1 MTAGRG
7 LYTIPPGVPFVDAL
21 AAGLLADA
29 GDDPL
34 ALADHTVLLPTRRAC
49 RALREAFL
57 RRSGGRSLLLPRMR
71 PVGDVDPDDLGLGEG
86 PALEQLDLPP
96 AIAEPRRLLL
106 LARQILRREAAAG
119 ERMTHDHAV
128 HLARELARLL
138 DQVQTERVGFEAL
151 ATLAPR
157 EHARHWE
164 DTLTFLRIVTAH
176 WPDILDAEGCIDPAD
191 RRNRLIEGLAGVWTE
206 TPPADPVIAAGST
219 GSIPATADLLA
230 VVAGLPRGAVVLPG
244 LDRALDTESWTEA
257 AADQSHPQ
265 YGLAQLLERIGAAR
279 EDVADWPASAD
290 VGRESPPART
300 VLASE
305 ALRPADTT
313 DAWRGLDALAAD
325 AVADVMRLDCP
336 GEKEEAEI
344 VALLLREALEEPGR
358 TAALV
363 TPDRRLGRRV
373 AAVLQR
379 WGLEIDDSAG
389 RPLDETAPG
398 VFLRHVIHAAA
409 DALAPVALL
418 AACKH
423 PLAAAGRN
431 PAAFRRDIRRL
442 ERWVLRGPR
451 PARGIE
457 GLRGALVDAASGPA
471 DAHGRGGAPAAAAAA
486 IEDVIAGLAAAF
498 APLTECLAGG
508 TVSLDMLMEAHLA
521 AAEALAATEDET
533 GAQRLWAGEAGE
545 ALADFMGTLRHAADV
560 MPGLPAASYP
570 DLFDA
575 LMAGAVVRPRHGR
588 HPRLHIWGPLEA
600 RLQQAD
606 RVILGGLNEGSWPA
620 DPGPDPWMSRP
631 MRSTF
636 GLPLPE
642 RRIGLAAHDFAQLF
656 CAREVFL
663 TRAVKAEGAPTVP
676 SRWLLRLEAV
686 LQGAGLA
693 DAFVADARWPGLQA
707 GLHAVDAHRPIRAPR
722 PKPPVPARPRR
733 LSVTRIEAWM
743 RDPYAIYAREIL
755 RLERLEPLEA
765 DPGAADRGTIIH
777 DALDAFLRR
786 YPDGPPADALDRML
800 AVGREAFGTAL
811 SRPAVRAFW
820 WPRFERI
827 ARWFVATEAAR
838 RPGIVA
844 SVTELRGEYRFDAP
858 GGPFTLSAKADRI
871 DRLADGSLVIIDYKT
886 GAPPSDAQVQAGYAP
901 QLPLEA
907 VIAQAGGF
915 PDIAAA
921 PVHELLYWRLSGGTP
936 PGEIRPIRD
945 DPASLAADAAEGLA
959 RLVAA
964 FDDPDTPY
972 HPAPNPLQRVPP
984 AYDDYAHLARHAEW
998 SDGGDG

>member
-1 MTAGRG
+1 MTGRRG

-57 RRSGGRSLLLPRMR
+57 RRSGGRPLLLPRMR
-71 PVGDVDPDDLGLGEG
+71 PVGDVDPDDLGLGEEPG
-86 PALEQLDLPP
+86 LEQLDLPP

-106 LARQILRREAAAG
+106 LARQILRREEAAG
-119 ERMTHDHAV
+119 DRMTHDHAV

-138 DQVQTERVGFEAL
+138 DQVQTERIGFDAL

-157 EHARHWE
+157 EYAQHWE
-164 DTLTFLRIVTAH
+164 DTLAFLRIVTTH
-176 WPDILDAEGCIDPAD
+176 WPAILEAEGCIDPAE
-191 RRNRLIEGLAGVWTE
+191 RRNRLIEGLAGVWTA
-206 TPPADPVIAAGST
+206 TPPETPVIAAGST

-230 VVAGLPRGAVVLPG
+230 VVAASPRGAVVLPG
-244 LDRALDTESWTEA
+244 LDRTLDARSWA
-257 AADQSHPQ
+257 AIAADQTHPQ
-265 YGLAQLLERIGAAR
+265 YGLAQLLARIGADR
-279 EDVADWPASAD
+279 DEVADWPAAAD
-290 VGRESPPART
+290 VGRESPASRAA
-300 VLASE
+300 LASE

-313 DAWRGLDALAAD
+313 DAWRSLDAPTDD
-325 AVADVMRLDCP
+325 AVAGVARLDCA
-336 GEKEEAEI
+336 GEKEEAET
-344 VALLLREALEEPGR
+344 VALLLREALEETGR

-373 AAVLQR
+373 AAILQR
-379 WGLEIDDSAG
+379 WGLEVDDSAG
-389 RPLDETAPG
+389 RPLAETAPG
-398 VFLRHVIHAAA
+398 VFLRLVVRAAA
-409 DALAPVALL
+409 ESLAPVALL

-431 PAAFRRDIRRL
+431 PAAFRSDVRRL

-451 PARGIE
+451 PAPGVD
-457 GLRGALVDAASGPA
+457 GLRAALAEARRAPA
-471 DAHGRGGAPAAAAAA
+471 DGGDGIPAAAGKAV
-486 IEDVIAGLAAAF
+486 EDAIAGLAAAF
-498 APLTECLAGG
+498 APLTECIAGG
-508 TVSLDMLMEAHLA
+508 TVSLEMLMDAHLA
-521 AAEALAATEDET
+521 AAEALAATDDEA

-545 ALADFMGTLRHAADV
+545 TLADFMGSLRQAADV
-560 MPGLPAASYP
+560 MPGLPAATYP

-575 LMAGAVVRPRHGR
+575 LLAGAVVRPRHGR
-588 HPRLHIWGPLEA
+588 HPRLNIWGPLEA

-606 RVILGGLNEGSWPA
+606 RIILGGLNEGVWPA

-631 MRSTF
+631 MRSAF

-663 TRAVKAEGAPTVP
+663 TRAAKAEGAPTVP

-686 LQGAGLA
+686 LQAAGLA
-693 DAFVADARWPGLQA
+693 DERVADRRWLSLQA
-707 GLHAVDAHRPIRAPR
+707 GLHAVDGHRPIRAPR
-722 PKPPVPARPRR
+722 PKPPVSARPRR

-743 RDPYAIYAREIL
+743 RDPYAIYARDIL

-765 DPGAADRGTIIH
+765 DPGAADRGTIVH
-777 DALDAFLRR
+777 DALDTFLRR
-786 YPDGPPADALDRML
+786 YPDALPTDALDRLL
-800 AVGREAFGTAL
+800 AVGREAFGAAL
-811 SRPAVRAFW
+811 LRPAVRAFW

-827 ARWFVATEAAR
+827 ARWFVATEAER
-838 RPGIVA
+838 RPGIAA
-844 SVTELRGEYRFDAP
+844 SATELRGEYAFDAP
-858 GGPFTLSAKADRI
+858 GGRFTLSAKADRI
-871 DRLADGSLVIIDYKT
+871 DRLADGSLAIIDYKT

-907 VIAQAGGF
+907 VIAEAGGF
-915 PDIAAA
+915 ADVPAA
-921 PVHELLYWRLSGGTP
+921 PVSGLLYWRLSGGTP
-936 PGEIRPIRD
+936 PGVIRAIRD
-945 DPASLAADAAEGLA
+945 DPAALAAAAADGLA

-998 SDGGDG
+998 SDGGEA